1 MIPAPLPSP
10 LRELSNDIPLVHL
23 HLQFFPRSSVSSAS
37 AGVCMFVCVP
47 VVVASIYCSSL
58 DTIAPSDIQTHLQ
71 TLVVQRLAVVV
82 VIILIVIVVVSM
94 VVCTICMYMLLFS
107 CITWT
112 IEPVTVH
119 AAPITL
125 SSLDV
130 LAAAIWING
139 PDTYENSTH
148 ILIYNTYIQE
158 DDCTHSSTH
167 PYLVFTMRVYVLRLV
182 IFVCLLSLML
192 LSLSLLLDAVHVSFR
207 AITSTLL
214 SPLCFFYSS
223 FYQADRA
230 RTYIDVYF
238 SRLFA
243 ALNQSETM
251 DSGKPCIL
259 CVHLYILPLVDSI
272 ATLFMEKRKEILID
286 WYRLDSF
293 MNWDRL

>member
-47 VVVASIYCSSL
+47 VVVASLYCSSL

-130 LAAAIWING
+130 LRLPSGLMDRTHMRIQHIFL
-139 PDTYENSTH
+139 YITH
-148 ILIYNTYIQE
+148 IYKKMTALIHPLIPIL
-158 DDCTHSSTH
+158 SS
-167 PYLVFTMRVYVLRLV
+167 L
-182 IFVCLLSLML
+182 
-192 LSLSLLLDAVHVSFR
+192 
-207 AITSTLL
+207 
-214 SPLCFFYSS
+214 
-223 FYQADRA
+223 
-230 RTYIDVYF
+230 
-238 SRLFA
+238 
-243 ALNQSETM
+243 
-251 DSGKPCIL
+251 
-259 CVHLYILPLVDSI
+259 
-272 ATLFMEKRKEILID
+272 
-286 WYRLDSF
+286 
-293 MNWDRL
+293 